1 MKRLSLILILFIFLC
16 LTGKSQESEQQT
28 FTPSGNI
35 IARGFFDYSTDF
47 DDDSRFDITRAFL
60 GYKYNISSNLSGQVI
75 IDGAAGSTSDNRL
88 EPYIR
93 NAFLTWKDE
102 KLEVNAGLTGLLQFS
117 LQESYW
123 MHRYVLNSFQD
134 LNKMAPS
141 VDLGITCEYNINSV
155 ISADVSFTNGT
166 GYKEVKKSGSKRYAV
181 GVTIHPIKNIVFR
194 IYSDIYNESEALR
207 GNLPEGVINSKYKNQ
222 YTLSLFAGYRN
233 DIISGGIEYNKVYN
247 KDFIEDKDYFGYSF
261 YSSIK
266 ILPKIRVFARYDIT
280 DSNIPS
286 TFVSQWNNSDGQLI
300 MGGVE
305 YRPLKQIKIAPNF
318 RNINQVRSKSEQY
331 LFVNVEFN
339 L

>member
-1 MKRLSLILILFIFLC
+1 MNRLSLILILFAFLY
-16 LTGKSQESEQQT
+16 LEIKSQENRKQT
-28 FTPSGNI
+28 FIPSGNI
-35 IARGFFDYSTDF
+35 ITRGFFDYSTNF
-47 DDDSRFDITRAFL
+47 DDNSGFDITRAFL
-60 GYKYNISSNLSGQVI
+60 GYKYNISPNLSGQVI

-93 NAFLTWKDE
+93 NAFLTWKD
-102 KLEVNAGLTGLLQFS
+102 KKFEVNAGMTGLLQFS

-141 VDLGITCEYNINSV
+141 VDLGITGEYDINGFMSV
-155 ISADVSFTNGT
+155 DASFTNGT
-166 GYKEVKKSGSKRYAV
+166 GYKEVRKSGSKRYAV
-181 GVTIHPIKNIVFR
+181 GVTINPIKNIVFR
-194 IYSDIYNESEALR
+194 IYSDIYNESKDLR
-207 GNLPEGVINSKYKNQ
+207 GNLPEDVLNSVYKNQ

-247 KDFIEDKDYFGYSF
+247 KDFIEDKNYFGYSF
-261 YSSIK
+261 YTSIK
-266 ILPKIRVFARYDIT
+266 VSPKIRAFARYDIT
-280 DSNIPS
+280 DSDIPS

-300 MGGVE
+300 MGGIE
-305 YRPLKQIKIAPNF
+305 YRPLKQIKIAPNL
-318 RNINQVRSKSEQY
+318 RNINRDREKSEQY